1 VSIFIEILLL
11 GDDLTMN
18 QRERLT
24 KLLLKQSLISLLKE
38 KNISQIS
45 VKELCTTAGI
55 NRSTFYLHFANAYDL
70 LENVEQEI
78 INNTSAYLD
87 KIEAVDSGTTYILAF
102 LEYIKKDEELFTVML
117 LTSNENVLFPKRLL
131 KEILQKID
139 RELQLNVPERLK
151 PYTYSYLVN
160 GSLAIIQEWIQ
171 EGFILSSNELAEL
184 IFSLADQSLVAITQ
198 LEKK

>member
-1 VSIFIEILLL
+1 MSIFIEILWL

-24 KLLLKQSLISLLKE
+24 KLLLKQSLIRLLKE

-45 VKELCTTAGI
+45 VKELCSAAGI
-55 NRSTFYLHFANAYDL
+55 NRSTFYLHYANAYDL

-87 KIEAVDSGTTYILAF
+87 KIEAGNSGTTYILAF

-131 KEILQKID
+131 SEILKNID
-139 RELQLNVPERLK
+139 SQLQLNVPERLK
-151 PYTYSYLVN
+151 RYTYSYLVN
-160 GSLAIIQEWIQ
+160 GSLSIIQEWIQ

-184 IFSLADQSLVAITQ
+184 IFTLADHSLVAITQ
-198 LEKK
+198 LEEK

>member
-1 VSIFIEILLL
+1 M
-11 GDDLTMN
+11 TMN

-24 KLLLKQSLISLLKE
+24 KLLLKQGLIRLLKE

-45 VKELCTTAGI
+45 VKELCTAAGI
-55 NRSTFYLHFANAYDL
+55 NRSTFYLHYANAYDL

-87 KIEAVDSGTTYILAF
+87 KIEAGNNGTTYILAF

-117 LTSNENVLFPKRLL
+117 LTSNENVLFPRRLL
-131 KEILQKID
+131 NEILKNID
-139 RELQLNVPERLK
+139 SQLQLNVPEQLK
-151 PYTYSYLVN
+151 RYTYSYLVN

-171 EGFILSSNELAEL
+171 EGFNLSSHELAEL
-184 IFSLADQSLVAITQ
+184 IFSLADHSLSAITQ

>member
-1 VSIFIEILLL
+1 
-11 GDDLTMN
+11 MN

-45 VKELCTTAGI
+45 VKELCTAAGI
-55 NRSTFYLHFANAYDL
+55 NRSTFYLHYANAYDL

-87 KIEAVDSGTTYILAF
+87 KIEAGDSGTPYILAF

-131 KEILQKID
+131 NEILKNID
-139 RELQLNVPERLK
+139 SQLQLNVPERLK
-151 PYTYSYLVN
+151 RYTYSYLVN
-160 GSLAIIQEWIQ
+160 GSLAVIQEWIQ

-184 IFSLADQSLVAITQ
+184 IFFLADHSLVAIAQ

>member
-1 VSIFIEILLL
+1 
-11 GDDLTMN
+11 MN

-45 VKELCTTAGI
+45 VKELCNSAGI
-55 NRSTFYLHFANAYDL
+55 NRSTFYLHYANAYEL
-70 LENVEQEI
+70 LEYVEQEI

-87 KIEAVDSGTTYILAF
+87 KIEAGDNGTTYILAF
-102 LEYIKKDEELFTVML
+102 LDYIKKDEELFSVML

-131 KEILQKID
+131 SEILKNID
-139 RELQLNVPERLK
+139 SQLQLNVPDRLK
-151 PYTYSYLVN
+151 RYTYSYLVN

-171 EGFILSSNELAEL
+171 EGFVISSFELAGL
-184 IFSLADQSLVAITQ
+184 IFSLADHSLLAFDPIE
-198 LEKK
+198 EK

>member
-1 VSIFIEILLL
+1 MSINIENLWL

-24 KLLLKQSLISLLKE
+24 KLLLKQSLIRLLKE
-38 KNISQIS
+38 KNISHIS
-45 VKELCTTAGI
+45 VKELCTAAGI
-55 NRSTFYLHFANAYDL
+55 NRSTFYLHYANAYDL

-87 KIEAVDSGTTYILAF
+87 KIETGNSGITYILAF

-131 KEILQKID
+131 NEVLKNID
-139 RELQLNVPERLK
+139 SQLQLNVPERLK
-151 PYTYSYLVN
+151 RYTYSYLVN

-171 EGFILSSNELAEL
+171 EGFILSSHELAEL
-184 IFSLADQSLVAITQ
+184 IFTLADQSLMAIIPS
-198 LEKK
+198 E